1 MFPAS
6 LSALSQRGR
15 FKFHIKAMRDMSKKI
30 TRFSL
35 SVSARK
41 NLRRKSAI
49 IGLLR

>member
-35 SVSARK
+35 SVSSSK
-41 NLRRKSAI
+41 NLRRQSAI